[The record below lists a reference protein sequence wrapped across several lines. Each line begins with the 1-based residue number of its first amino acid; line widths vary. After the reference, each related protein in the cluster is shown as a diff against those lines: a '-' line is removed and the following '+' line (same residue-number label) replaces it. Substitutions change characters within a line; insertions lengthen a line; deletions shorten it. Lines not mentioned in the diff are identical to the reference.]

1 MEPRRV
7 LVVEDNRFLCTVLE
21 ETLRDAGYKVI
32 GPFTSLALAQEAM
45 TRQSVDAAV
54 LDINISGELVF
65 PLAVALKKRGIA
77 IVLTSGHKIGAV
89 PASIRGLP
97 QLRKP
102 YGEAELL
109 GALLTLFGETQGVQ
123 S

>member
-21 ETLRDAGYKVI
+21 ETLRDAGYDVI
-32 GPFTSLALAQEAM
+32 GPFTSLALAQEAV
-45 TRQSVDAAV
+45 TRHVIDAAI

-65 PLAVALKKRGIA
+65 PLAIALKKRGIA
-77 IVLTSGHKIGAV
+77 IMFTSGHKIGAV
-89 PASIRGLP
+89 PAAIRGLP

-102 YGEAELL
+102 YSESDLL
-109 GALLTLFGETQGVQ
+109 EALLTLFGEAQRFQ